1 MILENTFG
9 GGKELNLSIII
20 NYMLGEKLME
30 ISEPTNIQITTNI
43 SIVRLI
49 PIGDG
54 LEFSF
59 IFTANYNPAIANII
73 IKGLVRISGSKEE
86 LENIRKSYEKKKILP
101 TQILQS
107 VANASFVEGVIIA
120 KSLNI
125 PPPIPLPIISH
136 SSDEKK
142 DSSYI
147 A

>member
-1 MILENTFG
+1 
-9 GGKELNLSIII
+9 
-20 NYMLGEKLME
+20 
-30 ISEPTNIQITTNI
+30 TNI

-49 PIGDG
+49 PISDG

-73 IKGLVRISGSKEE
+73 IKGLVRVSGSKEE
-86 LENIRKSYEKKKILP
+86 LEDIRKSYEKKRALP
-101 TQILQS
+101 AQILQS
-107 VANASFVEGVIIA
+107 VANASFMEGVIIA

-125 PPPIPLPIISH
+125 PPPIPLPMISQP
-136 SSDEKK
+136 SEEKK